1 MCSVCV
7 LTPDTTLSSQL
18 LYESISPGVVFELE
32 EVVEA
37 VDAVMG
43 SGTLTAALVAFRV
56 TGT

>member
-1 MCSVCV
+1 M
-7 LTPDTTLSSQL
+7 TLIS
-18 LYESISPGVVFELE
+18 ESISPGVVFELE